1 MIIDDFLQ
9 LQSQQ
14 YSSNS
19 QTMQEQ
25 SVKISIKVTRKVVGM
40 NFGRFSRTLDGR
52 YKALNPLQPR
62 KGQVPLRTM
71 LNQRFKIY
79 FAASG
84 VILWFLIGILE
95 LIWKNYSWMNLRLGK
110 QCMVGVHDLL
120 KERFRYFKNYLG
132 KLITMIMTNSKG
144 PQNMKQWF
152 QLFAPL
158 EWKWS
163 QNANQVNPCLIF

>member
-1 MIIDDFLQ
+1 MIIDDFLD

-19 QTMQEQ
+19 LTMQEQ
-25 SVKISIKVTRKVVGM
+25 SAKISIKVNRKVVGM

-95 LIWKNYSWMNLRLGK
+95 LIWKNYS
-110 QCMVGVHDLL
+110 
-120 KERFRYFKNYLG
+120 
-132 KLITMIMTNSKG
+132 
-144 PQNMKQWF
+144 
-152 QLFAPL
+152 
-158 EWKWS
+158 
-163 QNANQVNPCLIF
+163 

>member
-25 SVKISIKVTRKVVGM
+25 SVKISIKVNRKVVGM

-110 QCMVGVHDLL
+110 QCMGRSSWFTQGEIQVFQELFRKAYNNDHD
-120 KERFRYFKNYLG
+120 
-132 KLITMIMTNSKG
+132 
-144 PQNMKQWF
+144 
-152 QLFAPL
+152 QL
-158 EWKWS
+158 
-163 QNANQVNPCLIF
+163 